1 MTRAGYDRPLV
12 GALLLCAT
20 LAVFT
25 PAPAAAERFALAIG
39 NNLGDQGEEAL
50 RWAEDDARKTHAL
63 LTELGDVAPEN
74 AQLVLGGGPAEVR
87 AAVAQLRGRIAQA
100 KRPSETVLFAYY
112 SGHGS
117 ARDLHLTGSRLPLR
131 ELDQLLAAAHATT
144 LITIVDACRDQP
156 SDVRTKGATHADP
169 FEIRL
174 EHEAG
179 PSGRVT
185 ITSAG
190 RNEVAQESDKLRGSF
205 FTHHLLIGMRGAADR
220 DGDRQVS
227 LDELYRYA
235 YHHTLVSSHAH
246 LAAVQHPQLDV
257 ELQGEGDLVVT
268 RLSRAD
274 ALLTLAAPLAGDVM
288 VVDADSGQVVAQ
300 LFKAEGSLG
309 RLALPAGRFRVQL
322 RRDDAIYSGEVGLE
336 WGGSTTL
343 EPSALVRR
351 AFERSANKGGA
362 RMPLRIVL
370 FAGARV
376 GTAVAGDATS
386 SGGALRVGLELPR
399 VRLALETAFGFAHG
413 ENPLQARDYFE
424 TRVGLAA
431 GPRMS
436 FAPLSLWL
444 GLGAGAL
451 WLHERST
458 RIAQDQAV
466 ESLGLAEH
474 GQADAVGPYLA
485 PQLALELALGGDF
498 MLSASGELQLAL
510 IALDERVRL
519 RSGPAALLAVGKRF

>member
-1 MTRAGYDRPLV
+1 MLLV
-12 GALLLCAT
+12 SCALAA
-20 LAVFT
+20 LA
-25 PAPAAAERFALAIG
+25 PSRAAAERFALAIG
-39 NNLGDQGEEAL
+39 NNLGDEHEEAL
-50 RWAEDDARKTHAL
+50 RWAEDDARKTHGL

-74 AQLVLGGGPAEVR
+74 AQLVIGGGPAEVR
-87 AAVAQLRGRIAQA
+87 AAIARLRARIAQA

-117 ARDLHLTGSRLPLR
+117 ARDLHLAGARLPLR
-131 ELDQLLAAAHATT
+131 ELDQLLAAARATT

-156 SDVRTKGATHADP
+156 SDVRVKGATHADP

-185 ITSAG
+185 ITSAA
-190 RNEVAQESDKLRGSF
+190 RNEVAQESDKLQGSF

-257 ELQGEGDLVVT
+257 ELQGEGNLVVT

-300 LFKAEGSLG
+300 LFKAEGSPG

-336 WGGSTTL
+336 WGGSATL
-343 EPSALVRR
+343 EPTALERR
-351 AFERSANKGGA
+351 TFERSANKGGGGVPP
-362 RMPLRIVL
+362 RVVL

-376 GTAVAGDATS
+376 GTSVAGDAPS
-386 SGGALRVGLELPR
+386 SGGALRVGLELAS
-399 VRLALETAFGFAHG
+399 VRLAFDTAFGFAHG
-413 ENPLQARDYFE
+413 ENERYERDYLE

-431 GPRMS
+431 GPRLS
-436 FAPLSLWL
+436 FAPLSLWV

-458 RIAQDQAV
+458 RVALDQAV
-466 ESLGLAEH
+466 ENLGVAAHE
-474 GQADAVGPYLA
+474 QADAVGPYIA
-485 PQLALELALGGDF
+485 PQLALELALGSAF
-498 MLSASGELQLAL
+498 MLSASAELQMAL
-510 IALDERVRL
+510 MAIDERVRL
-519 RSGPAALLAVGKRF
+519 RTGPAALLAVGKRF

>member
-1 MTRAGYDRPLV
+1 MLLSCA
-12 GALLLCAT
+12 ALAT
-20 LAVFT
+20 LA
-25 PAPAAAERFALAIG
+25 PSHAAAERFALAIG
-39 NNLGDQGEEAL
+39 NNLGDEHEEPL

-74 AQLVLGGGPAEVR
+74 AALVIGGGPAEVR
-87 AAVAQLRGRIAQA
+87 AAIAQLRARIAQSA
-100 KRPSETVLFAYY
+100 RPSETVLFAYY

-117 ARDLHLTGSRLPLR
+117 ARDLHLDGAHLALR
-131 ELDQLLAAAHATT
+131 ELDQLLAAARATT

-156 SDVRTKGATHADP
+156 SDVRVKGASHAEP

-227 LDELYRYA
+227 LNELYRYA

-246 LAAVQHPQLDV
+246 LAAVQHPQLNV
-257 ELQGEGDLVVT
+257 ALEGEGDLVVT

-288 VVDADSGQVVAQ
+288 VVDADNGQVVAQ
-300 LFKAEGSLG
+300 LVKAEGSLG

-322 RRDDAIYSGEVGLE
+322 RKDDAIYSAEVGLE
-336 WGGSTTL
+336 WGGSVTL
-343 EPSALVRR
+343 EPSALERR
-351 AFERSANKGGA
+351 AFERSASKGAGGG
-362 RMPLRIVL
+362 PLRIVL

-376 GTAVAGDATS
+376 SKALAGDASS
-386 SGGALRVGLELPR
+386 SGGALRVGLELANAR
-399 VRLALETAFGFAHG
+399 VALDTSFGFAHG
-413 ENPLQARDYFE
+413 ENRLYARDYFE

-458 RIAQDQAV
+458 RVAPDQAV
-466 ESLGLAEH
+466 ELLGVPEH
-474 GQADAVGPYLA
+474 GQADAVGPYVA
-485 PQLALELALGGDF
+485 PQLALELALGRDF

-510 IALDERVRL
+510 MAIDDRVRL
-519 RSGPAALLAVGKRF
+519 HTGPAALFALGKRF